1 MDTHAEKSKSAQN
14 LLSKAVELGKCTTE
28 LKQATTIDKIASYHE
43 FAQNKIGKCF
53 EMGHVI
59 TIVKIKK
66 LHNSTKDSGAMG
78 NSLTAT

>member
-59 TIVKIKK
+59 TIVKSKK
-66 LHNSTKDSGAMG
+66 KYTIVPKIQELWGT
-78 NSLTAT
+78 L